1 MTHHN
6 TETEQKQFN
15 RFFFKL
21 IAGGVSLHLI
31 LAGVV
36 AIQLG

>member
-1 MTHHN
+1 MVH
-6 TETEQKQFN
+6 TENNEQKQFN

-21 IAGGVSLHLI
+21 IAGGVSLHLL

-36 AIQLG
+36 AANI